1 MVFSSVPVFLDPP
14 NWPSQQPNQL
24 QVSGCETNNAQ
35 HLPPP
40 APSANGGSGGGSGG
54 GGGGGGGP
62 GSIRPGS
69 MTDRAR
75 LAKIPQPEAGLK
87 CPRCESTNTK
97 FCYFN
102 NYSLTQPRHF
112 CKTCRRYWTRGG
124 AMRNVP
130 VGGGCRRSSKRSSK
144 GGSNNRS
151 KSPGGSSTST
161 STVSSNSCTT
171 DIISQQLAHHHHP
184 PPTTHLPFFSQ
195 NLHHLSEF
203 GNLGLN
209 FEALHIPNSLPSSA
223 ESSSVLSSGIISDHH
238 QWKIPLFGNLHQ
250 QNGIYSNFMADQD
263 HHHQQQTADFTN
275 YQRLS
280 KPLLESGFNHQL
292 ENINI
297 NNNNNSMKI
306 LEDTQGVNNLSRN
319 FLGIHPNEDQF
330 WNSTTTTTTAGNI
343 GWSSDQIS
351 DHFNSTSSTTHLL

>member
-14 NWPSQQPNQL
+14 NWPTQPNHL
-24 QVSGCETNNAQ
+24 QGSGGENTTQ

-40 APSANGGSGGGSGG
+40 APPAGG
-54 GGGGGGGP
+54 GGGGNNGSGGP

-87 CPRCESTNTK
+87 CPRCESSNTK

-130 VGGGCRRSSKRSSK
+130 VGGGCRRSSKRSK
-144 GGSNNRS
+144 GSSNRS
-151 KSPGGSSTST
+151 KSPAGSSTST

-171 DIISQQLAHHHHP
+171 DIISHQLAP
-184 PPTTHLPFFSQ
+184 PPPTHLPFLPPLH
-195 NLHHLSEF
+195 NLTDF
-203 GNLGLN
+203 GNIGLN
-209 FEALHIPNSLPSSA
+209 FEGLQIPSLPSSGGV
-223 ESSSVLSSGIISDHH
+223 ESSILSSGVTENQ
-238 QWKIPLFGNLHQ
+238 QWKIPFFANLQQ
-250 QNGIYSNFMADQD
+250 QNGMYSNFMAED
-263 HHHQQQTADFTN
+263 HNQNHADFSN

-280 KPLLESGFNHQL
+280 KPLLETGFSTTHQMG
-292 ENINI
+292 
-297 NNNNNSMKI
+297 NNSNNNSMKI
-306 LEDTQGVNNLSRN
+306 MDQDTQGINILSRN
-319 FLGIHPNEDQF
+319 FLGIQPNEQF
-330 WNSTTTTTTAGNI
+330 WSNSTTTTTAGNI
-343 GWSSDQIS
+343 AWTDQIS
-351 DHFNSTSSTTHLL
+351 DHFNSSSSTSHLL

>member
-14 NWPSQQPNQL
+14 NWPSQQPNHL
-24 QVSGCETNNAQ
+24 QGSGCETNNAQ

-40 APSANGGSGGGSGG
+40 APPAGGGSGGSG

-75 LAKIPQPEAGLK
+75 LAKIPHPEAGLK

-144 GGSNNRS
+144 GGGSNNRS
-151 KSPGGSSTST
+151 KSPSTST

-171 DIISQQLAHHHHP
+171 DIISQQLAHHP
-184 PPTTHLPFFSQ
+184 PPASTHLPFFSQ
-195 NLHHLSEF
+195 NLHHLNDF

-209 FEALHIPNSLPSSA
+209 FEALQIPNNSLPS
-223 ESSSVLSSGIISDHH
+223 ESPSSILSSGITDHH
-238 QWKIPLFGNLHQ
+238 QWKIPFFANLHQ

-263 HHHQQQTADFTN
+263 HHQQQAADFSN
-275 YQRLS
+275 YHRLS
-280 KPLLESGFNHQL
+280 KPLLESGLFNHQL
-292 ENINI
+292 ENIN

-306 LEDTQGVNNLSRN
+306 LEDTQGINNLSRN
-319 FLGIHPNEDQF
+319 FLGIQPNEDQF
-330 WNSTTTTTTAGNI
+330 WNSTTTTTTTTTTTPGNI
-343 GWSSDQIS
+343 GWSTDQIS

>member
-24 QVSGCETNNAQ
+24 QPSSCEANNAQ

-40 APSANGGSGGGSGG
+40 PPPAA
-54 GGGGGGGP
+54 GGGGP

-124 AMRNVP
+124 AMRSVP
-130 VGGGCRRSSKRSSK
+130 VGGGCRRSSKRSK
-144 GGSNNRS
+144 GGSNRS

-171 DIISQQLAHHHHP
+171 DILSHQLAHPPPPPPPPP
-184 PPTTHLPFFSQ
+184 PPTHFPFLGQ
-195 NLHHLSEF
+195 NLQHLSDF

-209 FEALHIPNSLPSSA
+209 FEALQIPSMASSA
-223 ESSSVLSSGIISDHH
+223 GESSILSSGITDHH
-238 QWKIPLFGNLHQ
+238 QWKIPFFANLHQ
-250 QNGIYSNFMADQD
+250 QNGLYSNFMAEE
-263 HHHQQQTADFTN
+263 HHHQHQHQHQHQAQAADFSN

-280 KPLLESGFNHQL
+280 KPLMDTGFSSSTPHHQL
-292 ENINI
+292 GNI
-297 NNNNNSMKI
+297 NNNTMKI
-306 LEDTQGVNNLSRN
+306 MEETQGIHNLSRN
-319 FLGIHPNEDQF
+319 FLGIQPNDPF
-330 WNSTTTTTTAGNI
+330 WNSTTSTTTTTTTTPGNTA
-343 GWSSDQIS
+343 WSTDQIS
-351 DHFNSTSSTTHLL
+351 DLL

>member
-14 NWPSQQPNQL
+14 NWPSQQPTQL
-24 QVSGCETNNAQ
+24 QGSGCETNNAQ

-40 APSANGGSGGGSGG
+40 APPTSGGGSS
-54 GGGGGGGP
+54 GP

-144 GGSNNRS
+144 GGSNRS

-171 DIISQQLAHHHHP
+171 DIVSQQLGHHPP

-195 NLHHLSEF
+195 NLHHLSDF

-209 FEALHIPNSLPSSA
+209 FEALQIPSLPSSA
-223 ESSSVLSSGIISDHH
+223 GGVESSILSSGITDHH
-238 QWKIPLFGNLHQ
+238 QWKIPFFANLHQ
-250 QNGIYSNFMADQD
+250 QNGMYSNFMADQD
-263 HHHQQQTADFTN
+263 HHHQQGADFSN

-280 KPLLESGFNHQL
+280 KPLLESGFNTTTTTNHHQL
-292 ENINI
+292 ENI

-306 LEDTQGVNNLSRN
+306 LEETQGINNLSRN
-319 FLGIHPNEDQF
+319 FLGIQPNDDQF
-330 WNSTTTTTTAGNI
+330 WNSTTTTTTTPGNI
-343 GWSSDQIS
+343 AWSSDQIS
-351 DHFNSTSSTTHLL
+351 DHFNSTSSSTHLL